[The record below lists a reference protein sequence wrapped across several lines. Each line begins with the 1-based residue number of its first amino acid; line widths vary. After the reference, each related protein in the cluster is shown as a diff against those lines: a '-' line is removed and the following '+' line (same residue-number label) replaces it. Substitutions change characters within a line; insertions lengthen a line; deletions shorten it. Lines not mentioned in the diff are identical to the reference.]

1 MGLNEKFFASATSAE
16 YDGVLNYDASNTDS
30 YSGAGTTWFDLTDN
44 NNDGNISGATWNAAG
59 YFQFD
64 GTNDYIDL
72 TGQAPFSNS
81 TTQTD
86 DIKCFTGWV
95 KLDAGT
101 RAMLYTASSTA
112 NSNDYFSCQ
121 IRNTSPFVFVQ
132 GRDGTFSNQFR
143 DETNYTPN
151 TDWHHYVFQVTG
163 TTRQI
168 YIDGVSRT
176 ITRGNVGTA
185 TNTSWVS
192 YPSYSTATTHAIQ
205 QGRASSPYYG
215 TGKISKVKY
224 LSSALSQSEIT
235 ALVNEGP

>member
-1 MGLNEKFFASATSAE
+1 MGLNEKFFASATSSE

-30 YSGAGTTWFDLTDN
+30 YSGTGSTWYDLTDN

-64 GTNDYIDL
+64 GSNDYINL

-101 RAMLYTASSTA
+101 RAMLYTVSSTT
-112 NSNDYFSCQ
+112 NSSDYFSCQ
-121 IRNTSPFVFVQ
+121 VRNNQVFVQ
-132 GRDGTFSNQFR
+132 GRNGTSSNQFL
-143 DETNYTPN
+143 DSVNLTTNTN
-151 TDWHHYVFQVTG
+151 WHHYVFQVTG

-168 YIDGVSRT
+168 YIDGVEQT
-176 ITRGNVGTA
+176 ITRDNRGAG

-192 YPSYSTATTHAIQ
+192 YISYSSATVHAIQ
-205 QGRASSPYYG
+205 QGRAASAYYG

-235 ALVNEGP
+235 ALYAEGR